1 MQILLFY
8 FGVNLLLIFGFYSS
22 KECQTSMPFGSTVF
36 HEINVS
42 FWSCCKGWWSAHGIL
57 ISLRVPCGAVW
68 WFVSFSLSSFQLVV
82 STSDFLWR
90 NISLPHN
97 ISLLLCYVW
106 SKKWIRTICKWFA
119 LVPLHFSSILFVD
132 ICLAGVRAPACLHS
146 CSCIVVMYCFGA
158 LCIDLFFYIGV
169 WLNSP
174 FFFFMI
180 YNVWKHMTDVQCN
193 EMFS

>member
-1 MQILLFY
+1 MI
-8 FGVNLLLIFGFYSS
+8 IFGFYSS
-22 KECQTSMPFGSTVF
+22 KECQISMPFGSTVC
-36 HEINVS
+36 HGINVF

-90 NISLPHN
+90 NISLPRN

-119 LVPLHFSSILFVD
+119 LVPLCIFLASYLLIFVLLEYMLQHVF
-132 ICLAGVRAPACLHS
+132 IHVHVLLS
-146 CSCIVVMYCFGA
+146 CTA
-158 LCIDLFFYIGV
+158 LGHYV
-169 WLNSP
+169 
-174 FFFFMI
+174 
-180 YNVWKHMTDVQCN
+180 
-193 EMFS
+193 